1 MDAKI
6 EQDVDQLILIP
17 NFNNASTIEDLR
29 DLMSL
34 YSCDIIVNTKR
45 VKPAWLE
52 KIDTM
57 ERKGL
62 IDIKTE

>member
-6 EQDVDQLILIP
+6 EQEVDQLILRP
-17 NFNNASTIEDLR
+17 DFNNANTFEDLR

-34 YSCDIIVNTKR
+34 YSCDIIVN
-45 VKPAWLE
+45 VKQVRPNWLE
-52 KIDTM
+52 KISQM

-62 IDIKTE
+62 IQIKNE